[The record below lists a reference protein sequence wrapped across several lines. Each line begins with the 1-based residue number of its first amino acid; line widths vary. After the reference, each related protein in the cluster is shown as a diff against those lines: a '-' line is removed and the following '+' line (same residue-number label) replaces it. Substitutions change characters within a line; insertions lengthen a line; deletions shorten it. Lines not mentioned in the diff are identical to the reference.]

1 MTHLAIFLVAFASWA
16 VNTLTSGGGS
26 LLLLAALTYV
36 IPIQDVVPVISLASL
51 LAGLGRMSM
60 SWQWIEWRVTAWY
73 TPGAV
78 VGALAGSWLFARL
91 DPVLLQVLVGF
102 FLVVAAWQCR
112 PGRPERPFVMRLS
125 WFVPVSFVVGVV
137 SALVGASGVIALPFY
152 LNYGLVKEPMLAT
165 RAANSLL
172 LQVAKLAGY
181 AAFGVLRPE
190 IVHDGAIAGAGTVAA
205 ILTIT
210 PLVRRMPP
218 ERFRRLAAAMMF
230 VTGITMLWRHRGW
243 IVTWIASFVGQETI
257 GR

>member
-51 LAGLGRMSM
+51 VAAIGRVAM
-60 SWQWIEWRVTAWY
+60 SWRWIEWRVTAWY

-78 VGALAGSWLFARL
+78 VGAGAGTLLFALL
-91 DPVLLQVLVGF
+91 DPVLLQALVGL
-102 FLVVAAWQCR
+102 FLICAAWQFR
-112 PGRPERPFVMRLS
+112 AGRAEQSFTMRLS
-125 WFVPVSFVVGVV
+125 WFVPVSLVVGAV
-137 SALVGASGVIALPFY
+137 SALVGASGIIALPFY
-152 LNYGLVKEPMLAT
+152 MNYGLVKEPMLAT

-190 IVHDGAIAGAGTVAA
+190 IIHDGVIAGAGTVAA
-205 ILTIT
+205 ILTMT

-230 VTGITMLWRHRGW
+230 VTGVTVLWRHRGW
-243 IVTWIASFVGQETI
+243 IMTEI
-257 GR
+257 GAFLG